1 MKRPKFARS
10 SRHVGLAAVSRQ
22 RHSQSVFACSSLSQ
36 TATRNSIRIMLYR
49 WWLSLERCFV
59 FNLIRLFRIRR
70 QSEKVAR
77 GFAIGFIV
85 NFFPT
90 FGFGVLIS
98 GFIAKVFGGNAV
110 AGLVGGASMSFFW
123 PLLFYFNMRTGG
135 LFVRPPVV
143 IDDLEDITDKTMDAL
158 VWGQTFTIGAVVNS
172 LLAGLCVYLLLRLL
186 HRQIRPGA
194 LAYFRRH
201 ARDHQRRFR
210 RPRQPAA

>member
-1 MKRPKFARS
+1 
-10 SRHVGLAAVSRQ
+10 
-22 RHSQSVFACSSLSQ
+22 
-36 TATRNSIRIMLYR
+36 MLRR
-49 WWLSLERCFV
+49 WWLIGERCLL

-98 GFIAKVFGGNAV
+98 GFVARVFGGNAV
-110 AGLVGGASMSFFW
+110 AGFVGGASMTFFW

-143 IDDLEDITDKTMDAL
+143 IDELEDVTERTIAAL
-158 VWGQTFTIGAVVNS
+158 VWGQTFTIGAIVNS
-172 LLAGLCVYLLLRLL
+172 ALAGLSVYVVLRLVY
-186 HRQIRPGA
+186 RQIRPGA

-201 ARDHQRRFR
+201 ARDHERRLR
-210 RPRQPAA
+210 RPRRQPP